1 LRGLRITWDDKML
14 NKSALTDDSVSNMID
29 MMIWLSAQ
37 YGPPVKQ
44 AVPKILNPDLAL
56 HERCWG
62 DEDPRTVFAWADA
75 EVAYLSELCNMKD
88 WSVQVA
94 PNGNEA
100 QLHRNAYRPA
110 DTDMPPETDKLTS
123 LTPLKSNA
131 WDKGKYPGYFVDH
144 FGRPTFFY
152 DPRRCVEPGYF
163 TKTMLPQF
171 ATLKIF
177 SNHPPSEFG
186 EDSLEQL
193 TQMTACHMGFGFTL
207 LALAQSPSSS
217 NWASIAMLGKGQ
229 ADEDELPYLYGTFIT
244 LAAHCLTREQV
255 LATYGQLMAQRT
267 RKILT
272 AAYEQIHAQTSV
284 LKLLKMISRPIHTE
298 RPERSHLG
306 LVQASGGPE

>member
-1 LRGLRITWDDKML
+1 ML
-14 NKSALTDDSVSNMID
+14 NKYTLTDESVSNMID

-44 AVPKILNPDLAL
+44 AVPKILKPDLAV

-75 EVAYLSELCNMKD
+75 EVAYLSELCDMKD

-100 QLHRNAYRPA
+100 QLHRNTYRSA
-110 DTDMPPETDKLTS
+110 DTDMPPETDRLTS

-131 WDKGKYPGYFVDH
+131 WDQGKYPGYFVDH

-152 DPRRCVEPGYF
+152 DPRRCMEAGYF
-163 TKTMLPQF
+163 AKIMLPQF

-207 LALAQSPSSS
+207 LALAQSSSSS
-217 NWASIAMLGKGQ
+217 NWGPMAMLDIGQ
-229 ADEDELPYLYGTFIT
+229 TDEEETPYLYGTLIT
-244 LAAHCLTREQV
+244 LAAHRLTREQV
-255 LATYGQLMAQRT
+255 IATYGQLMTQRT
-267 RKILT
+267 RKII
-272 AAYEQIHAQTSV
+272 APAYEQIHAQTDV
-284 LKLLKMISRPIHTE
+284 LKLLKMFSKPIHTE
-298 RPERSHLG
+298 RLERSHLG
-306 LVQASGGPE
+306 QVQVSGGLA